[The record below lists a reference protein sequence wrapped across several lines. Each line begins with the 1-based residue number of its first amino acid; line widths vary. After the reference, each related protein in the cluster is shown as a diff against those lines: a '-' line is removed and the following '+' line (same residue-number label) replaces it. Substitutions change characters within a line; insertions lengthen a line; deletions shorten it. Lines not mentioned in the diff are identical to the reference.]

1 MEQQYKCPW
10 CDVTKHLRGLACHV
24 GRSHKLSSEHLHREL
39 FHDGKTPLCK
49 CGCGQQVKWLQ
60 RAFGEYL
67 RGHNG
72 FSQLARDE
80 AAEARRKMASR
91 GELTSWNKGLT
102 KESDER
108 VANYAKKISESIDG
122 TEISRKLASRPAASK
137 EKHRRNL
144 ADSIKKTFAA
154 GRTVWNKGKTKS
166 DDESIAKA
174 GASISQIRLSGFV
187 PNRFTEDDIREL
199 VSKTEVFDVVEPISY
214 QNKYG
219 KFHVRCKTCG
229 EVSVKNVLMLRA
241 TPTCFKCFPKE
252 SLGQRELYDF
262 VRKLTPDAT
271 LSERGLTNV
280 SEVDVYV
287 PSRRFALEY
296 NGLYWHSTAVNK
308 DPNYHQRKSDACRAS
323 GIDLF
328 HVYADDW
335 HNKRSIVESMIKHRL
350 GMSAARIY
358 ARQCTVA
365 EVSPDKRKEFLEG
378 CHLDGDVPSSI
389 AFGLE
394 KDGELVAVLS
404 LRKPFHKKWSSHVE
418 VARFA
423 TKNDTAVVGGL
434 SRLTKAAANWASNK
448 GYVGLL
454 SYADGRIGEGS
465 GYASAGFTKVGA
477 TTPSFWWTD
486 FASRYNRFKY
496 RANKELG
503 ITEQQAAEAAGV
515 VRIYGCCNSIMV
527 KLVEG
532 VSFS

>member
-108 VANYAKKISESIDG
+108 VANYAKKISESVDG
-122 TEISRKLASRPAASK
+122 EEISKRLAARP
-137 EKHRRNL
+137 
-144 ADSIKKTFAA
+144 
-154 GRTVWNKGKTKS
+154 
-166 DDESIAKA
+166 
-174 GASISQIRLSGFV
+174 
-187 PNRFTEDDIREL
+187 EDDKRKHYARLATAIQRSYADGRRPWNDGLTKETSPSLAAVAEKNRVNMRERATWRGKPEKVKNAAVDRSSKLKL
-199 VSKTEVFDVVEPISY
+199 VDGSSY
-214 QNKYG
+214 ENKQTSLL
-219 KFHVRCKTCG
+219 FECVTCG
-229 EVSVKNVLMLRA
+229 AKVKRSLHTLRYSPECPA
-241 TPTCFKCFPKE
+241 CIGKDSKPQLEIYSFVKSLRSDAISSDSTVIKPKH
-252 SLGQRELYDF
+252 L
-262 VRKLTPDAT
+262 
-271 LSERGLTNV
+271 
-280 SEVDVYV
+280 DVYV
-287 PSRRFALEY
+287 PSKRFAIEY

-308 DPNYHQRKSDACRAS
+308 DPSYHQRKSDACREA

-335 HNKRSIVESMIKHRL
+335 QNKRSIVESMIKHRL
-350 GMSAARIY
+350 GKSSTRIY
-358 ARQCTVA
+358 ARQCDVV
-365 EVSPDKRKEFLEG
+365 EVSSDKRKEFLEG
-378 CHLDGDVPSSI
+378 CHLDGDVPSSV

-394 KDGELVAVLS
+394 KDGQLVAVLS
-404 LRKPFHKKWSSHVE
+404 LRKPFHKKWSSHAE

-434 SRLTKAAANWASNK
+434 SRLTKTAANWASSN

-465 GYASAGFTKVGA
+465 GYVSAGFTKVGS

-496 RANKELG
+496 RANKKLG

-527 KLVEG
+527 KRFKDTA
-532 VSFS
+532 FS